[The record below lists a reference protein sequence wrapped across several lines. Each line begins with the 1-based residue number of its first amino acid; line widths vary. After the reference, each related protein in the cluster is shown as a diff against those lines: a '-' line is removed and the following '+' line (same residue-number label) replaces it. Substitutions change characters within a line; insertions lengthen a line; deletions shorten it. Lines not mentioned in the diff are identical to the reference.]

1 MKARITPT
9 RLTGGTPKARRFPDG
24 ELYRASREVYRAQ
37 VKKIGK
43 KKEENN
49 NAKSNNPNPN

>member
-24 ELYRASREVYRAQ
+24 ELYRASRAVYRAQ
-37 VKKIGK
+37 VKKF
-43 KKEENN
+43 KKEE
-49 NAKSNNPNPN
+49 KKDDKPDRPDSN

>member
-37 VKKIGK
+37 VKKLGK

-49 NAKSNNPNPN
+49 NDKSTNPNPN

>member
-24 ELYRASREVYRAQ
+24 ETYRASREVYRAQ
-37 VKKIGK
+37 IKKFK
-43 KKEENN
+43 KKEEKKND
-49 NAKSNNPNPN
+49 KPDHTDSN

>member
-49 NAKSNNPNPN
+49 NAKSHNTDPN